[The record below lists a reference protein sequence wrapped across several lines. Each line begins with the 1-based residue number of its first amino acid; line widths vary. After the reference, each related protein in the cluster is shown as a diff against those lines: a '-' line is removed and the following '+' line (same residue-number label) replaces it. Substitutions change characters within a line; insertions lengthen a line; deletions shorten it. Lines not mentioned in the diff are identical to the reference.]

1 MNIANAKQQIKN
13 AVTIYLQKDALGR
26 YEVPLVHQRPIFLQG
41 APGLGKTA
49 IMKQISEEL
58 GIGLVSYSMTHHTR
72 QSAIGLPMIVEREF
86 GGQRYSVSEYTMS
99 EIIASVYE
107 CMERTGKKEG
117 ILFLDEINCISETLS
132 PAMLLFLQYKVFG
145 GHTLP
150 DGWVVVTAGNP
161 ARYNKSVRE
170 FDAATLD
177 RLKYLPVE
185 PDYEI
190 WKEYAVQRN
199 VSRTILSFLDI
210 RPDCFYVM
218 ETTVSGFSVV
228 TPRSWEDLS
237 QSIRMHERLQIEID
251 QNLIRQYLQNDAVA
265 RDFAVYYELYQK
277 YRLAYDVDAIVA
289 GTYNPETLE
298 EARQARID
306 ERLTL
311 TGLLL
316 EKVLGDMQYC
326 TTEKTALLKLREQ
339 LVAQKEV
346 LEATGTQ
353 AVKVFDEMQ
362 HALRTSAEQGSE
374 AEQAGWNSAASLLH
388 KMQKA
393 AMRNTGKLSVY
404 EVCRSYYATQ
414 VAELE
419 QHVKKTQ
426 AECGNLLKFLQQAFG
441 DGNELS
447 MAVSDLT
454 AKPEASSFIGQ
465 FLSLEFFEASSRLQ
479 LHKKEKQLQDRIQ
492 LALGEEG

>member
-1 MNIANAKQQIKN
+1 
-13 AVTIYLQKDALGR
+13 
-26 YEVPLVHQRPIFLQG
+26 
-41 APGLGKTA
+41 
-49 IMKQISEEL
+49 
-58 GIGLVSYSMTHHTR
+58 
-72 QSAIGLPMIVEREF
+72 
-86 GGQRYSVSEYTMS
+86 
-99 EIIASVYE
+99 
-107 CMERTGKKEG
+107 
-117 ILFLDEINCISETLS
+117 
-132 PAMLLFLQYKVFG
+132 
-145 GHTLP
+145 
-150 DGWVVVTAGNP
+150 
-161 ARYNKSVRE
+161 
-170 FDAATLD
+170 
-177 RLKYLPVE
+177 
-185 PDYEI
+185 
-190 WKEYAVQRN
+190 
-199 VSRTILSFLDI
+199 
-210 RPDCFYVM
+210 
-218 ETTVSGFSVV
+218 
-228 TPRSWEDLS
+228 
-237 QSIRMHERLQIEID
+237 MHERLQIEID

-362 HALRTSAEQGSE
+362 HVLRTSAEQGSE
-374 AEQAGWNSAASLLH
+374 AEQAGWNSAASQLH

-419 QHVKKTQ
+419 QHVKRTQ

-492 LALGEEG
+492 LALGEES